1 MDRHDDLVVA
11 PTPLIDVLD
20 RLNVA
25 WYVGGS
31 VASTV
36 HGRGDTEGHMSDDA
50 AVWIRDFLRC
60 RALEFPDGR
69 ALYAYRCTG
78 QEFAALTE
86 TLERSVPLGNQP
98 GNAVVRSFV
107 LYASEWWQRRYD
119 GRQWAWE
126 PLLASIGWYSVDYP
140 DLYEPVR
147 NAWRWW
153 NVDLVRL
160 PTSTR
165 YLGTFACQGGLPL
178 ALVGDTGSRVTQY
191 LRAVLNHAAAYRQF
205 IDDPIDLARD
215 QQHLLNPPT
224 LRRDYV
230 FRLAADLIEAVLDLQ
245 NDIES
250 DSQDADPLNAL
261 DQARPDWRRT
271 MPLALEDARARG
283 LLTGLLREAAQS
295 RSSPSDDF
303 RVERFLR
310 RTDVGWRLGARI
322 RLPASVSAVQLAH
335 QLRVPAAALP
345 PRLEMRLQGE
355 RVRVVGLYVRQ
366 SDDFR
371 LARNARNATELW
383 DSEAC
388 GEIRLRCLAGGEVGE
403 PVVPQRGSALG
414 GLPWTFRSGDDGA
427 FIGEGSVSNR
437 APEIVVLVPD
447 GCTPEHLNPTAESS
461 PEPVA
466 ALADGFEDQV
476 HVLNRTLW
484 RISESIAIDTGS
496 GRCVIRPSS
505 VHAVEEEYRLSG
517 KRFHDLESTSALFRD
532 APILRVARTGQTP
545 RAVPAGEVSW
555 RQTGGNWRSRP
566 HTPGLWEV
574 RHLREGE
581 LRHLGRTGI
590 LPARFELTIEPGTDM
605 GQGHLILT
613 QAQGVRV
620 AGVGQDAEAVVTAR
634 TEGDNARVH
643 VATRNEAAPPAH
655 VKLRLHW
662 SGGSALTVQAPFPG
676 QGGRF
681 LREGRTLDR
690 DLAVDDLYGVRA
702 VALSPDPNETFRIE
716 GELKAPELGGLLRV
730 AHFRRSLGKSGVKHE
745 LALIDVRPMIDL
757 MLAASSSSE
766 ASVDLRIVDRSQREH
781 GATRVHRF
789 ATALEHDPDMA
800 FFSLSPTHQ
809 EEVPTTFEALRIAR
823 PSLEPIPLDVIGPA
837 AAPHGAVLPRDL
849 DLEATR
855 LLVVA
860 RNDRVRI
867 RPIAIGGKPSPS
879 DIVDGVRDTEV
890 PRLHEA
896 MNLVDP
902 DSRESAIAEAM
913 DELLEHE
920 DKRGE
925 EEWAFLTDSLLC
937 MEDLPASVSDL
948 FKVLATKPML
958 LVRCLFRLESA
969 PRNRLWRLEE
979 ELPFSWL
986 LIRRDIWWAEAKRVF
1001 ERILKQLSGVFDGDR
1016 EQLARG
1022 HVTSILDE
1030 GEERIPA
1037 LSTVSTDV
1045 ALRLAGARLN
1055 DTFAEAV
1062 AEERDRK
1069 TTELINLRASLDD
1082 WPKGDGRSEWVQEL
1096 ERGEA
1101 LDRMWQH
1108 PNEHRA
1114 RQPIFDTPVAAA
1126 WCCFVARPTERAT
1139 FLVKR
1144 IRAHDPE
1151 WFDVA
1156 YSAAW
1161 FRLARKMDDF
1171 LQARR

>member
-1 MDRHDDLVVA
+1 
-11 PTPLIDVLD
+11 
-20 RLNVA
+20 
-25 WYVGGS
+25 
-31 VASTV
+31 
-36 HGRGDTEGHMSDDA
+36 MSDDA

-86 TLERSVPLGNQP
+86 TLKRSIPLGNQP
-98 GNAVVRSFV
+98 GNAVIRSFV

-119 GRQWAWE
+119 GRKWAWE

-140 DLYEPVR
+140 DLYEPIR

-153 NVDLVRL
+153 KVAFVRL

-205 IDDPIDLARD
+205 VDDPIDLARD
-215 QQHLLNPPT
+215 QQHLLTPPT

-245 NDIES
+245 ADIES
-250 DSQDADPLNAL
+250 DSQDEDPLNAL

-283 LLTGLLREAAQS
+283 LLTGLLREAAQG
-295 RSSPSDDF
+295 RSSPSDEF

-355 RVRVVGLYVRQ
+355 RVRVAGLYVRL

-371 LARNARNATELW
+371 LARNARSATELW
-383 DSEAC
+383 DSEAR
-388 GEIRLRCLAGGEVGE
+388 GEIRLRALAGGEVGE
-403 PVVPQRGSALG
+403 PVVPQRGTALG
-414 GLPWTFRSGDDGA
+414 DLPWAFRPGDDGA

-437 APEIVVLVPD
+437 APEIVVLAPD
-447 GCTPEHLNPTAESS
+447 GCTLERLNPEAVSS
-461 PEPVA
+461 PLPAA
-466 ALADGFEDQV
+466 ALAGKPEDQV
-476 HVLNRTLW
+476 HALNRTLL
-484 RISESIAIDTGS
+484 RLSEPIAIETGS

-505 VHAVEEEYRLSG
+505 VHAEEEEYRLSG
-517 KRFHDLESTSALFRD
+517 QRFHDLESTSPLFRG
-532 APILRVARTGQTP
+532 APILRVARAGQAP

-566 HTPGLWEV
+566 DIPGLWEV
-574 RHLREGE
+574 RHLRDGE
-581 LRHLGRTGI
+581 LKHLGRTGI
-590 LPARFELTIEPGTDM
+590 LPAQFEFRIEPGTDM
-605 GQGHLILT
+605 GQGHLILA

-620 AGVGQDAEAVVTAR
+620 AGVSHDAEAVVTVR
-634 TEGDNARVH
+634 TEGDEARVH

-662 SGGSALTVQAPFPG
+662 SGGSALPVQAPFPG

-681 LREGRTLDR
+681 LREGHTLDR

-730 AHFRRSLGKSGVKHE
+730 AHFRRPLRKSGVTHE
-745 LALIDVRPMIDL
+745 LALIDVRPIVDL

-781 GATRVHRF
+781 GTACVNRF
-789 ATALEHDPDMA
+789 AATLEHDPDMA
-800 FFSLSPTHQ
+800 FFSVSPIS
-809 EEVPTTFEALRIAR
+809 EEDVPTTFEALRISR
-823 PSLEPIPLDVIGPA
+823 PNLEPVPLDIIGA
-837 AAPHGAVLPRDL
+837 ADAPHGAVLPQNL

-860 RNDRVRI
+860 RNERVRI
-867 RPIAIGGKPSPS
+867 GPIAIGGKPGPS
-879 DIVDGVRDTEV
+879 GTIDAVRDTEA

-896 MNLVDP
+896 MNLFDP
-902 DSRESAIAEAM
+902 DSRESSIAEAM

-920 DKRGE
+920 DKERGE

-937 MEDLPASVSDL
+937 MEDLPASASDL
-948 FKVLATKPML
+948 FKVLATKPKL

-986 LIRRDIWWAEAKRVF
+986 LIRRDIWWSEAKQAF
-1001 ERILKQLSGVFDGDR
+1001 GRILEQLSGVFDGDR
-1016 EQLARG
+1016 EQLACG

-1030 GEERIPA
+1030 GKDRIPA
-1037 LSTVSTDV
+1037 LNTVSTDV
-1045 ALRLAGARLN
+1045 ALRLAGARLS
-1055 DTFAEAV
+1055 DTSVEAV
-1062 AEERDRK
+1062 VEERDRK

-1082 WPKGDGRSEWVQEL
+1082 WPEGDGRREWIQEL
-1096 ERGEA
+1096 AQGEV
-1101 LDRMWQH
+1101 LDQLRIWQQ
-1108 PNEHRA
+1108 PDEHRA

-1126 WCCFVARPTERAT
+1126 WCCFAAHPTERAT
-1139 FLVKR
+1139 FLVRR

-1161 FRLARKMDDF
+1161 FRLARMADD